1 MQTCLAVKEGIKSIN
16 CAWMLWILYSVSQQR
31 IAWLR
36 EKELREGER
45 GLGGFLGK
53 VLKDSPLPN
62 WPRCELNGDREK
74 AGQPEWA
81 ALAPWG
87 FPFQPAAQCFLHEIT
102 IHSPLGL
109 SFPLVSSAIQKIF
122 SFTPFSPFSPL
133 SSSLISVLFPTFLLS
148 LMFYR
153 THSIWLAFSPREIGV
168 QSFVLPSCF
177 CFQETKYLL
186 CAMFSCV
193 WLMITEQ
200 LWAIY
205 LYS

>member
-1 MQTCLAVKEGIKSIN
+1 MPTIPFSLYLVATLLFFFFYGSFVMQTCLAVKEGIKSIN

-87 FPFQPAAQCFLHEIT
+87 FPFQPAAQCFLHEIMV
-102 IHSPLGL
+102 HSLLWAFLFLLFPQPFRK
-109 SFPLVSSAIQKIF
+109 SFPSL
-122 SFTPFSPFSPL
+122 PSPL
-133 SSSLISVLFPTFLLS
+133 S
-148 LMFYR
+148 
-153 THSIWLAFSPREIGV
+153 
-168 QSFVLPSCF
+168 LP
-177 CFQETKYLL
+177 
-186 CAMFSCV
+186 
-193 WLMITEQ
+193 
-200 LWAIY
+200 
-205 LYS
+205 